1 MMQWSDVNHAPSSRA
16 LRHFAGVWLVVFAGL
31 AGWHGLW
38 GQRPVLGL
46 WLSGLALAV
55 GLPGAVSPQTI
66 RPVFV
71 AARMVT
77 FPLGW
82 IVSQFLLAILFYGV
96 FAPCGLVF
104 RLLGRDVLHRQRAPD
119 KATYWTA
126 KPAATDVRGYFRQF

>member
-1 MMQWSDVNHAPSSRA
+1 MMQWSDVNRAPSSRD
-16 LRHFAGVWLVVFAGL
+16 LRQFAGVWLVVFAGL
-31 AGWHGLW
+31 ACWHGLW

-46 WLSGLALAV
+46 WLGGLALAV

-71 AARMVT
+71 AARTTT

-104 RLLGRDVLHRQRAPD
+104 RLLGRDVLLRQRPSD